1 MATQIINK
9 LRVPNTFRLYWLANS
24 GLNASGTVPDS
35 TITLDFNPLI
45 KEVIAKYGPLK
56 NYCFMHW
63 QAKPKGLRRF
73 GVYDSATQSYLA
85 GSGLTT
91 ELPSYSIQINEITNN
106 TLPTAVM
113 CYPNAV
119 ATIDPQ
125 TELITI
131 RRI

>member
-9 LRVPNTFRLYWLANS
+9 LRTPNTFRLYWLTNA
-24 GLNASGTVPDS
+24 GLSASGTVPDS

-45 KEVIAKYGPLK
+45 KEVIAKYGLLK

-73 GVYDSATQSYLA
+73 GVYDSATQNYLA

-91 ELPSYSIQINEITNN
+91 ELPSYSIQIDEKIHS

-113 CYPNAV
+113 CYPTAQ
-119 ATIDPQ
+119 AYFDPK

-131 RRI
+131 RR